1 MALCLSL
8 LSFFFFPPFPR
19 LNEPSSFNLSLPLLP
34 KAVTVLF
41 LLLRTASCFFISF
54 CVGNEITLW
63 MLQKEKL
70 LAATCR
76 QTVELIATG
85 YWGC

>member
-1 MALCLSL
+1 MPPCLSL
-8 LSFFFFPPFPR
+8 LSFFFPR
-19 LNEPSSFNLSLPLLP
+19 LNESSSFNLSLLVLLP

-41 LLLRTASCFFISF
+41 LLLQTASRFFISF
-54 CVGNEITLW
+54 CICSEMTLW

-70 LAATCR
+70 LAVARR